1 MSYDHTLVS
10 ALNPNMS
17 RDPTTGS
24 FVYNGNSF
32 TNASHPYWLDGLPV
46 TKQVL
51 EFATELRKQC
61 PNYKF
66 GAVRFTHARYDGMDS
81 GHKFTRLAVY
91 VDSCEYVLGQIGY
104 ADFYISRKT
113 NTKTYMVYSRTI
125 KNKKIN
131 VNNKQHSMLLSVDM
145 ARGVKN
151 AAKSLRIYTLREI
164 ANLSADDFGT
174 NLRSARNYTVQE
186 AQKYVGRMSRDVLMT
201 ELRHLIR
208 SGVEFVTPEF
218 KDAAAHFMTAD
229 EEAQKVKHTKYGG
242 YFVTFTKTGPNRD
255 TLQAAVLTYTQ
266 GLDEHRVDPTPD
278 GETVM
283 PAADLPDD
291 VQAKIAV
298 LSMSAD
304 GAFVPGVGMKVS
316 DTSYWIERAIT

>member
-1 MSYDHTLVS
+1 MSYDHMLVS

-17 RDPTTGS
+17 RDPATGD
-24 FVYNGNSF
+24 FVYNGNSL
-32 TNASHPYWLDGLPV
+32 TSAAHPYWLDGLPV

-66 GAVRFTHARYDGMDS
+66 GAVRFTHARYDGMGS

-91 VDSCEYVLGQIGY
+91 VDSCEYVLGHIGY
-104 ADFYISRKT
+104 ADFYISNDT
-113 NTKTYMVYSRTI
+113 DTETYMVYSRTI
-125 KNKKIN
+125 KNKKIHDSRD
-131 VNNKQHSMLLSVDM
+131 QHNMLMSVDLK
-145 ARGVKN
+145 RGVKN
-151 AAKSLRIYTLREI
+151 AAKSLRIYTMREI
-164 ANLSADDFGT
+164 AKMSVGDFGS
-174 NLRSARNYTVQE
+174 NLRSNRNDTVQE
-186 AQKYVGRMSRDVLMT
+186 AHKFVSRITTNVMMA

-218 KDAAAHFMTAD
+218 KDAAANFMTAD
-229 EEAQKVKHTKYGG
+229 EEAQKVKNTKYGG
-242 YFVTFTKTGPNRD
+242 YFVTFTKTGPNKD
-255 TLQAAVLTYTQ
+255 VLQASVLTYSK
-266 GLDEHRVDPTPD
+266 GLDEYNGDPTPD

-291 VQAKIAV
+291 IQAKIAV

-316 DTSYWIERAIT
+316 DTSYWIERATT